1 MITTIGPYQ
10 NLLLFYVP
18 ENSKKETNVFE
29 KTLSPDNK
37 RMKKYQLSYELLDNI
52 FLGVFLGEVKSRR
65 KKKNL
70 IQGT

>member
-1 MITTIGPYQ
+1 MIATIGPYQ

-70 IQGT
+70 IQGA

>member
-52 FLGVFLGEVKSRR
+52 CLGVFLGEVKSRR